1 MEKLRVP
8 LLILLVLLI
17 IATGWLSQLGL
28 SIENTFLAR
37 SFYDDLF
44 KKIDLSIYARL
55 MMQEELMKEL
65 PFQLPDF
72 LLDLVSDVLGSI
84 YDDQW
89 LKGELIVIIDDMIL
103 FVRGKGPEPVF
114 LLDLTEK
121 NQQFRN
127 ILKGAWDQGPKSI
140 LNIFGFGTTVID
152 DASHSF
158 IDNLEM
164 PAYFDLNE
172 YFRDRGFADDII
184 VPVKK
189 LKEFRKFYLSFPY
202 IAFVFL
208 FALIMILEGIIG
220 AFRWS
225 GSAILISG
233 VTFFLLLKITRS
245 FYTST
250 LEKSMAQAGIVEA
263 GAMIDTLNFA
273 LDRAAIIP
281 LYFAFFGLLLISISL
296 LAWFI
301 SRRNI
306 HPYA

>member
-17 IATGWLSQLGL
+17 IAAGWLSQLGL

-89 LKGELIVIIDDMIL
+89 LKGELIVVIDDMIL
-103 FVRGKGPEPVF
+103 FVRGKGPEPDF

-121 NQQFRN
+121 NQQFRYM
-127 ILKGAWDQGPKSI
+127 LKGAWDQGPKNI
-140 LNIFGFGTTVID
+140 LNIFGFGTAVID

-184 VPVKK
+184 VPVKT

-245 FYTST
+245 FYTSS
-250 LEKSMAQAGIVEA
+250 LEKSMAQAGIIEA

-281 LYFAFFGLLLISISL
+281 LYFVFFGLSLIAISL